1 MNRTVSIILFLLA
14 MLMCSRYAHGVE
26 KHCSKE
32 DSAAITFTIPNQEE
46 YGKRT
51 SFSFPLV
58 EITEQKSLEN
68 IIRDVKKQSK
78 SFEKNFYYIKMF
90 FRGMDIYCA
99 VKECSQ
105 LDIEDYDGYALLDG
119 EICFIMSREML
130 HLKTR
135 EKEKQMLIKID
146 EETPFDYCIYDP
158 SYYLYKFTPD
168 GIKRLDTTKENFT
181 WTLN

>member
-14 MLMCSRYAHGVE
+14 MLMCSLYGYGVE

-58 EITEQKSLEN
+58 EITEHKSLEN

-99 VKECSQ
+99 VKESSQ
-105 LDIEDYDGYALLDG
+105 LDIEDYDGYALIDG
-119 EICFIMSREML
+119 EICFILSREML
-130 HLKTR
+130 HLKNEGT
-135 EKEKQMLIKID
+135 EKQMLIKID
-146 EETPFDYCIYDP
+146 KETPFDYCIYDP